1 MANEFL
7 DQFIRHNIYIQRL
20 GSFHGNQFDDYL
32 KRADRVIRDILS
44 GVTEIDSRSLVNRI
58 VRQLRAEVSP
68 IYDEYNQFLTESLEE
83 LATNEVE
90 WTESALSRGVDDAAP
105 SISAP
110 APAQVISAALARP
123 LQFGNTAVI
132 LKDLLAGFT
141 QQEVQKVEGVVR
153 SGFFEGQTVTE
164 MVRRIRG
171 TRAANFNDG
180 ILATTQRSARLIA
193 RTATNHV
200 ATAAKDSTFKANS
213 RLLEGVEWS
222 STLDSRTSSI
232 CRIRDGQVYPV
243 DSGPRPPAHPA
254 CRSSIVPKVKDEFT
268 LFRGNETR
276 AAVGAEGAKP
286 TQAGNYYNWLRT
298 QPASFQNEVLGVTKG
313 KIFRNA
319 GLTTS
324 EFRRLVSNNFDE
336 PLTLAEMR
344 AKEPEVFD
352 RAGL

>member
-20 GSFHGNQFDDYL
+20 GSFHGNQFEDYL
-32 KRADRVIRDILS
+32 TRADRVIREILS
-44 GVTEIDSRSLVNRI
+44 GVTEVDSRSLVNRI
-58 VRQLRAEVSP
+58 VRELRAGVSP
-68 IYDEYNQFLTESLEE
+68 IYDEYGQFLTESLEE

-90 WTESALSRGVDDAAP
+90 WTENALARGISDEAP
-105 SISAP
+105 TIQVPSS
-110 APAQVISAALARP
+110 AQVISAALARP

-132 LKDLLAGFT
+132 LKDLLDGFT

-153 SGFFEGQTVTE
+153 TGFFEGQTVTE

-171 TRAANFNDG
+171 TRAARFNDG
-180 ILATTQRSARLIA
+180 VLATTQRSARLIA

-200 ATAAKDSTFKANS
+200 ATEAKNSTFQRNS

-254 CRSSIVPKVKDEFT
+254 CRSSLTPRVKREFS
-268 LFRGNETR
+268 LFTGNETR

-298 QPASFQNEVLGVTKG
+298 QPASFQDEVLGVTKG
-313 KIFRNA
+313 RIFRNA

-344 AKEPEVFD
+344 AKEPEVFE
-352 RAGL
+352 RLSL